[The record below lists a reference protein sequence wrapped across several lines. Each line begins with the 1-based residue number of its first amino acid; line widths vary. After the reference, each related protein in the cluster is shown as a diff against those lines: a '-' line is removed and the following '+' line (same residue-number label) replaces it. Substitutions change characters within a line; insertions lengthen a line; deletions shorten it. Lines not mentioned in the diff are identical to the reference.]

1 MALTNAQYDSIIRK
15 YNQKKQR
22 AEMDAQERT
31 AYIYDNLAGYRQI
44 CDSIASFGVAQTK
57 KILSGDKAAAL
68 EIGSTI
74 DNFTK
79 MKEDLLT
86 GAGYPVDFTEPQYE
100 CPDCKDTGYINN
112 EKCHCFKQAI
122 ISLLYSQSNIENLLK
137 EDNFSNLSYDYQT
150 GEHLELFK
158 KAANAAHNFADNF
171 NKDYQNLLF
180 YGTVGTGKS
189 FLSGCIA
196 KALLDKGNSVIYFS
210 AVELFEILSDVMFN
224 NGDKN
229 ELRTLRGDLY
239 DCDLLII
246 DDLGTELTNSAVA
259 TQLFSLLNERH
270 LLKKSTIIS
279 SNLSLDDLRERYD
292 DRVFSR
298 MAERF
303 SIYKLSGDD
312 IRRLKR
318 KEKTN

>member
-100 CPDCKDTGYINN
+100 CPDCKDTGYIND

-158 KAANAAHNFADNF
+158 KAANAAHNFVDNF
-171 NKDYQNLLF
+171 NRDYQNLLF

>member
-100 CPDCKDTGYINN
+100 CPDCKDTGYIND

-318 KEKTN
+318 KEKN

>member
-31 AYIYDNLAGYRQI
+31 AYICDNLAGYRQI

-100 CPDCKDTGYINN
+100 CPDCKDTGYIND

>member
-100 CPDCKDTGYINN
+100 CPDCKDTGYIND

>member
-31 AYIYDNLAGYRQI
+31 AYIYDHLAGYRQI

-100 CPDCKDTGYINN
+100 CPDCKDTGYIND